1 MTEPGLFI
9 AFEGG
14 EGSGKST
21 QIARLAHRL
30 RDAGREVVTTFEPGG
45 TAVGAAIRQVL
56 LSRDTDGLT
65 ARAEALL
72 FAADR
77 AQHVATVVRPAL
89 RRGAVVLTDRYRDSS
104 IAYQGAGREL
114 SVDEVREL
122 SEWATDGLVPD
133 LTVLLDV
140 DPVVGLQRASGETD
154 RLEAEPLQFHTR
166 VRAHFLALAAAE
178 PDRYVV
184 LDASQPV
191 DEVASAVAAAVAARV
206 AG

>member
-1 MTEPGLFI
+1 VTEPGLFI

-21 QIARLAHRL
+21 QIERLAQRL
-30 RDAGREVVTTFEPGG
+30 RAAGHEVITTFEPGG
-45 TAVGAAIRQVL
+45 TAVGASIRQVL

-65 ARAEALL
+65 PRAEALL

-77 AQHVATVVRPAL
+77 AQHVDTVVRPAL
-89 RRGAVVLTDRYRDSS
+89 GRGAVVLTDRYRDSS

-114 SVDEVREL
+114 SVDDVREL
-122 SEWATDGLVPD
+122 SEWATEGLVPH
-133 LTVLLDV
+133 LTVLLDI
-140 DPVVGLQRASGETD
+140 DPVIGLRRASGETD
-154 RLEAEPLQFHTR
+154 RLEAEPLQFHNR
-166 VRAHFLALAAAE
+166 VRQHFLELAAAE

-191 DEVASAVAAAVAARV
+191 DQVASAVFAAVSLRV